1 MNLKFSTRY
10 QQVINISMFVSP
22 ASILVLRANGIPA
35 FVRLLFAGIY
45 LLFAKTFALR

>member
-1 MNLKFSTRY
+1 
-10 QQVINISMFVSP
+10 MFVSP
-22 ASILVLRANGIPA
+22 ASILLLRTNGAAA